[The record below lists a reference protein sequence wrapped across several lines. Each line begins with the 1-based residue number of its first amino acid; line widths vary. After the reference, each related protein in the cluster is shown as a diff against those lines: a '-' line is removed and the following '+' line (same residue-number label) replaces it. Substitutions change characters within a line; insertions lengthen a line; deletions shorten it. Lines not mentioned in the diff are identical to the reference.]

1 MSKKSIQRQRSVSAP
16 ETAEL
21 MVKIRSH
28 QKSLSI
34 GVPHFN
40 ILQEKRVPIT
50 PEGARQLIARGHK
63 VVIQSG
69 AGSHARYSDND
80 YSEVGCQ
87 IAYSPE
93 EVFKEANII
102 IQATPPIKEEVKWL
116 KPSHILISPLQLHTF
131 KRKLLESLLNKG
143 VSALAMEYIQDRPGS
158 YPFVRAMSQI
168 AGTASVLIAG
178 EYMSTTNAGSGIL
191 PGNIASVPPAHI
203 VIIGAGVVGEYAA
216 RAAIGLG
223 MEIHVFDYSVDRLS
237 RLQSNLG
244 FRVYTSTIY
253 PDALRRSLRVAD
265 IAIGAL
271 APRHGRTPIVVTE
284 EMVSQMKPGAII
296 IDVSIDRGGCF
307 ETSEITTH
315 DNPVFTKYDVIHY
328 CVPNI
333 PSRYARSASIA
344 LSNIL
349 IPMLLE
355 MAEAG
360 GLIEYMWNNPQVRNG
375 VYIFKGLLTSVDLS
389 ERFKMRVSDLN
400 LILPAYR

>member
-1 MSKKSIQRQRSVSAP
+1 MSEERKKIQESSSAP

-21 MVKIRSH
+21 MVRIRS
-28 QKSLSI
+28 QQRSLSI

-63 VVIQSG
+63 VVIQTG
-69 AGSHARYSDND
+69 AGKHARYSDND

-87 IAYSPE
+87 IVYSPE

-102 IQATPPIKEEVKWL
+102 IQSAPPIKEEVQWL
-116 KPSHILISPLQLHTF
+116 KPSHILISPLQLYTF
-131 KRKLLESLLNKG
+131 KRKMLEALMHKG
-143 VSALAMEYIQDRPGS
+143 VTALAMEYIQDRPGS

-168 AGTASVLIAG
+168 AGTASILIAG
-178 EYMSTTNAGSGIL
+178 EYMSTTNDGSGIM

-216 RAAIGLG
+216 RAALGLG
-223 MEIHVFDYSVDRLS
+223 MEVHVFDYSVERLS
-237 RLQSNLG
+237 RLQTNLG
-244 FRVYTSTIY
+244 VRVFTSTIY
-253 PDALRRSLRVAD
+253 PDALRKSLRVAD

-271 APRHGRTPIVVTE
+271 APRHGRTPVVVTE
-284 EMVSQMKPGAII
+284 DMVAEMKPGSII

-307 ETSEITTH
+307 ETSEMTTH
-315 DNPVFTKYDVIHY
+315 DDPIFIKYDVIHY

-355 MAEAG
+355 LAEAG
-360 GLIEYMWNNPQVRNG
+360 SLTEYMWNNPQARNG
-375 VYIFKGLLTSVDLS
+375 VYIFKGMLTNVDLS
-389 ERFKMRVSDLN
+389 ERFNMKMSDLN